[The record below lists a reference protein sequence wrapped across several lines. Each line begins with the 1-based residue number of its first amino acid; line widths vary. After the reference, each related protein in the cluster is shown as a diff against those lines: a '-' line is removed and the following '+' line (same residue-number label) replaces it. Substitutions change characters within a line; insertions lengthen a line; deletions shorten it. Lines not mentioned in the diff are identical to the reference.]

1 MTRIK
6 LEITFLPESLGSSN
20 GNDRVNSLHK
30 CHALLL
36 KEAGEYVPRPYDA
49 VIDNRG
55 GYSLKL
61 FFDFNPALSPLEMK
75 CLIEKLYEDKIKG
88 VFEYR
93 FNCNVETFTITQ
105 KIGTLRTIQEIE
117 TYSTIQDF
125 TTLRIGRE

>member
-93 FNCNVETFTITQ
+93 FKCLVETFTITQ
-105 KIGTLRTIQEIE
+105 KVELFGATQKIETYRTIQER
-117 TYSTIQDF
+117 TP
-125 TTLRIGRE
+125 LRIAQW

>member
-1 MTRIK
+1 MPRIK
-6 LEITFLPESLGSSN
+6 LEIVFCPESLGSSR
-20 GNDRVNSLHK
+20 GNTRLNSLNK
-30 CHALLL
+30 CYALLL
-36 KEAGEYVPRPYDA
+36 REAVDYTPQPYDA
-49 VIDNRG
+49 VANQQG
-55 GYSLKL
+55 CYSLQL
-61 FFDFNPALSPLEMK
+61 FFEFDSASHPLK
-75 CLIEKLYEDKIKG
+75 TKQAIENLYEEKIKG